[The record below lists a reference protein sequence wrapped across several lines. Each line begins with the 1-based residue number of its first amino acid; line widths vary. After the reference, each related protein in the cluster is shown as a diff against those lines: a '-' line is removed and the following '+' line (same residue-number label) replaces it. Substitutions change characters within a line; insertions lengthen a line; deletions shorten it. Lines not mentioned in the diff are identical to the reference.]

1 MYTAP
6 VFSVHFTP
14 NQDISHF
21 MLMQRV
27 RMYIYMRDARVN
39 VKFKKTQPT
48 KKHTNL
54 SLVHNSCIN
63 GSYFVC

>member
-39 VKFKKTQPT
+39 VKLKKNT
-48 KKHTNL
+48 TNQKTHE
-54 SLVHNSCIN
+54 SIF
-63 GSYFVC
+63 GP